1 MIPICACVSTAAATV
16 ATTSA
21 ASGGG
26 LDGGDYITL
35 AGVVL
40 AFIIGIATLVV
51 TIKVASKNIVAQ
63 QKNVVAQQEEGRR
76 QERAKAYAEAVRAVE
91 DYLETPYRIRRRSG
105 SGEHRWQLTESIS
118 EIQSRI
124 NFHKGWLRIN
134 ASTEVYDAYV
144 AFIKAAKEEAGVQMT
159 DAWNGPVTKKDRQV
173 PLGTALPQPKSAA
186 AKEVVLTAMKGCMKP

>member
-1 MIPICACVSTAAATV
+1 MIPICACVSAAATTV
-16 ATTSA
+16 AMTSA

-26 LDGGDYITL
+26 MHGGDYITL

-63 QKNVVAQQEEGRR
+63 QKENRR

-144 AFIKAAKEEAGVQMT
+144 RFAQVAKEEAGAQMT

-186 AKEVVLTAMKGCMKP
+186 GKEVVLTAMKDCLKP

>member
-1 MIPICACVSTAAATV
+1 MIPICACVSAAATRV
-16 ATTSA
+16 AATSA

-40 AFIIGIATLVV
+40 TFIIGIATLVI
-51 TIKVASKNIVAQ
+51 TIKVASRNIVAQ
-63 QKNVVAQQEEGRR
+63 QKENRR
-76 QERAKAYAEAVRAVE
+76 QERAKAYAEAVLAVE

-105 SGEHRWQLTESIS
+105 SGEHRWHLTESIS

-134 ASTEVYDAYV
+134 ASADVYDAYV
-144 AFIKAAKEEAGVQMT
+144 EFIKAAKEEAGEQMT
-159 DAWNGPVTKKDRQV
+159 AAWNGPVTKKDRQV
-173 PLGTALPQPKSAA
+173 PLGTGLPQPKSAA
-186 AKEVVLTAMKGCMKP
+186 AKEVVLTAMKGCLKP